1 MKKVI
6 ILRKI
11 QKTMNTFAPPFL
23 NYFSLNLNIKKTCGN
38 DNHEK
43 QITDAIVPRHSSK
56 FFNIQQ
62 KFFKILYTVKV
73 FSCEI
78 RKIYKNTFSYR
89 TPPVATSETKH
100 MLQLP
105 FFTYQ
110 NRKFRT
116 GANADIA
123 KTKREKWIQR
133 WMQL

>member
-43 QITDAIVPRHSSK
+43 QITEAIVPRHSSK

-78 RKIYKNTFSYR
+78 CKIYKNTFSYR

-100 MLQLP
+100 IHISRAV
-105 FFTYQ
+105 FIHIRIGNGYSDGR
-110 NRKFRT
+110 N
-116 GANADIA
+116 GCNDVV
-123 KTKREKWIQR
+123 ER
-133 WMQL
+133 WM